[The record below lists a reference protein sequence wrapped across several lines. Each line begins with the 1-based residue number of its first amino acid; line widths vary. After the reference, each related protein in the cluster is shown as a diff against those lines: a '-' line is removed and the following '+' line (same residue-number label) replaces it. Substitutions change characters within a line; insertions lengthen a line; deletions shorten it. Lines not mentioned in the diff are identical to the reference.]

1 MKKHSLF
8 KVMLI
13 ILGLLVICSYII
25 PGREGSLS
33 YIALGDIGLNFAQ
46 SFYYFF
52 DTVVYLIV
60 LGAFYGILNSIPAY
74 KKLLD
79 GITSKVRSHSKLFV
93 FLTTGVFAVLT
104 SITGLMN
111 TILIFVPF
119 VISIIMLLGYDK
131 LVAVSATIVAM
142 LVGYAGGIFVTFR
155 DPSSYYGYA
164 STTLEQMAGLDTYT
178 CLLVKIIL
186 LVLGVAFLILYI
198 NWHIKNV
205 QNKKVKYELNE
216 SSEVMVSEVKGD
228 YKNIKTWP
236 LLVVLSLI
244 LVILVL
250 GYMPWNSLFGIECF
264 DKFHEWLIG
273 LTIPKFSVFGIKFP
287 EYPVFNSLIS
297 GNLYA
302 LGNWGSLGSYMSI
315 IITLIVFS
323 IILKII
329 YRVKFNDVID
339 SFVEGSKKMIPS
351 ILLMM
356 FAYAILVCSYNNGIM
371 STIINWLAGTKLGLN
386 AAATVLVSAL
396 GTLLHPDFY
405 YAVAGVFNP
414 ILTAATDESMTS
426 TYVVA
431 FQSVYGLV
439 SVIAP
444 TSFLLIVMLKYF
456 DIPYTTWIKYIWRF
470 VLVLLSIIIL
480 SLIVLSL
487 I

>member
-1 MKKHSLF
+1 
-8 KVMLI
+8 
-13 ILGLLVICSYII
+13 
-25 PGREGSLS
+25 
-33 YIALGDIGLNFAQ
+33 
-46 SFYYFF
+46 
-52 DTVVYLIV
+52 
-60 LGAFYGILNSIPAY
+60 
-74 KKLLD
+74 
-79 GITSKVRSHSKLFV
+79 
-93 FLTTGVFAVLT
+93 
-104 SITGLMN
+104 
-111 TILIFVPF
+111 
-119 VISIIMLLGYDK
+119 
-131 LVAVSATIVAM
+131 M

-356 FAYAILVCSYNNGIM
+356 IAYAILVCSYNNGIM
-371 STIINWLAGTKLGLN
+371 STIITWLAGTKLGLN

-444 TSFLLIVMLKYF
+444 TSFLLIVVLKYF